1 MFDFR
6 REKWKFAIRFSKTT
20 QRRLLQLLPN
30 VKLSKKK
37 DNKSSRSC
45 KKEEEKKLTYLQLTR
60 YVLLQKSLPFSLS
73 ILFSIPYSFFN
84 VYIIILQYS
93 STAKILISFLG
104 IKAYIMY
111 MIKIESTIFPFDITI
126 SCWLLLLYSSLAET
140 REIYISIHYFDV
152 RHHAKTSKRALK
164 YYGRNRKRAN
174 IYKYRPCAV
183 APKIRFINLVFLN
196 LKQ

>member
-37 DNKSSRSC
+37 DNKSSRKLQKR
-45 KKEEEKKLTYLQLTR
+45 KKEKKLTYLQLTR

-93 STAKILISFLG
+93 SRANILISFLG
-104 IKAYIMY
+104 IK
-111 MIKIESTIFPFDITI
+111 S
-126 SCWLLLLYSSLAET
+126 
-140 REIYISIHYFDV
+140 IYYVYD
-152 RHHAKTSKRALK
+152 
-164 YYGRNRKRAN
+164 
-174 IYKYRPCAV
+174 
-183 APKIRFINLVFLN
+183 
-196 LKQ
+196 